1 MTRSPDD
8 LTRDPR
14 RLNAALRLVLRRYGA
29 QIRRRPSIA
38 IPALILPGVADA
50 LIFYAPPLVVAK
62 VLGTFARDNQPTA
75 TDLLPY
81 VLAFAGLW
89 LCGEVVWRIAL
100 LLMTRMEIS
109 GMEELYIAALE
120 ELLCMVWE

>member
-1 MTRSPDD
+1 MLFRESYALETVMTRSQDD
-8 LTRDPR
+8 LPRDPR

-75 TDLLPY
+75 TDLCFLGFD
-81 VLAFAGLW
+81 LA
-89 LCGEVVWRIAL
+89 
-100 LLMTRMEIS
+100 
-109 GMEELYIAALE
+109 
-120 ELLCMVWE
+120 